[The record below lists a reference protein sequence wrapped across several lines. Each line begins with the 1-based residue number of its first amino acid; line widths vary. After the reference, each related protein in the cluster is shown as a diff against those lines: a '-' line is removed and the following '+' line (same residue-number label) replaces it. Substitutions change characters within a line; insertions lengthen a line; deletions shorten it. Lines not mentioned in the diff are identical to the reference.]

1 MTTVK
6 RVTGDYV
13 LTTLG
18 ASGNVILNT
27 NVVQAGNGL
36 ITGNLTAT
44 GNVSLAGA
52 NVTADNITGASLSV
66 TGNVSAGIDVRS
78 VNVIASGNVQ
88 AAVFIGDGSGLTGVP
103 AGNALGNI
111 ISFGTSRVAIPQLSG
126 NVFVNVSGV
135 SNVAVFSSQG
145 ADFLGNVDVIG
156 NASVSGDFAA
166 NAYFFANG
174 QPLTGSVKYDAFPV
188 APPGTP
194 NPGDFWFNTTNGIL
208 YQYND
213 DGDTDQWVDISGI
226 GTPPATTSAVA
237 NAAIQRDQ
245 NASATANVFYGN
257 GVIMTGNIQGAY
269 FVGNGSG
276 LTGISTVENSIFNGT
291 TNLTV
296 ATAGGNITATVNG
309 TNIVAITPAGIEN
322 SQSNAVGNI
331 GSVSR
336 YFNRVFATSTSAL
349 YADLAEIYTSDAD
362 YPVGTVICIGGTAE
376 VTQSSH
382 DHDHRV
388 IGCVSHRPAVVMNS
402 GASGAMVALTGKVCC
417 LVQGPINKGDLLVT
431 GTQPGHAM
439 ALDTARWQPGV
450 VFAKAMEDF
459 AGESG
464 TIDVLVGRY

>member
-27 NVVQAGNGL
+27 NVVQAGNSL

-66 TGNVSAGIDVRS
+66 TGNVTAGIDVRT
-78 VNVIASGNVQ
+78 VNVIATGNVQ

-145 ADFLGNVDVIG
+145 VDFLGNVDVLG
-156 NASVSGDFAA
+156 NAAISENFSA

-213 DGDTDQWVDISGI
+213 DGDSDQWVDISGI
-226 GTPPATTSAVA
+226 GTPPASTSAVA
-237 NAAIQRDQ
+237 NSAIQRDL
-245 NASATANVFYGN
+245 NASATANVYYGN
-257 GVIMTGNIQGAY
+257 GVIMTGNVQASY
-269 FVGNGSG
+269 FVGNGSA
-276 LTGISTVENSIFNGT
+276 LTGISTESNRIFNGT
-291 TNLTV
+291 SNVLIG
-296 ATAGGNITATVNG
+296 AAGGNIVATVNG
-309 TNIVAITPAGIEN
+309 TNIVAITSAGIEN

-349 YADLAEIYTSDAD
+349 YADLAEVYTSDDD
-362 YPVGTVICIGGTAE
+362 YAVGTVICIGGGGE
-376 VTQSSH
+376 VTQSTR
-382 DHDHRV
+382 DHDHAV
-388 IGCVSHRPAVVMNS
+388 IGCVSHKPAVIMNS
-402 GASGAMVALTGKVCC
+402 GSAGVTVALTGKVRCR
-417 LVQGPINKGDLLVT
+417 VQGPVRRGDLLVT
-431 GTQPGHAM
+431 GSLPGHAQ
-439 ALDTARWQPGV
+439 ALIRDKWQPGT
-450 VFAKAMEDF
+450 VFAKAMQDF
-459 AGESG
+459 AGDSG
-464 TIDVLVGRY
+464 MIDVLVGRY